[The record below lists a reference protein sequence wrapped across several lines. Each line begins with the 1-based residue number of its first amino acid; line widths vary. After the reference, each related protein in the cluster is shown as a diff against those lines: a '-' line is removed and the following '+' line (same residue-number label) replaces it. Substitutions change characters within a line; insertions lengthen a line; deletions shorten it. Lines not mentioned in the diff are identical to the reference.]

1 MIGTIYFNMDI
12 REFDETEISEIN
24 SYVVNQI
31 QNSVDLNQYFVL
43 SEEPI
48 KKTRVFIAIYR
59 ILTGVRDFIEKKET
73 KEKLD
78 DFLKDTKDLYSE
90 LYSAM
95 MAYDNLA
102 NYNKKRILRKIIAIY
117 QDVDKNLK
125 VNHLINSFLVF
136 AEKQE
141 LLETEKVTG
150 LDMDKHEGS
159 ESYKKLT
166 IKS

>member
-1 MIGTIYFNMDI
+1 MDI
-12 REFDETEISEIN
+12 REFDETEIGEIN

-78 DFLKDTKDLYSE
+78 DFLKDTKDLYSC
-90 LYSAM
+90 LYSDL

-102 NYNKKRILRKIIAIY
+102 NYNKKRILRKIILTY
-117 QDVDKNLK
+117 QDVDKNLS

-150 LDMDKHEGS
+150 LDMDKHEGN
-159 ESYKKLT
+159 EAYKKLQL
-166 IKS
+166 K